1 MSKKHSIKLDDMV
14 EVIGITKNQT
24 EVIKEYKKG
33 KCLFLYGSAGTGKTF
48 VTLYHALKEVLD
60 PKTSYHCVYVV
71 RSLISTREIGFLPG
85 DEEDKSALYQAP
97 YDNMVRFMF
106 KMPTEDQF
114 AFLYD
119 RLKQQNSLMFLSTSF
134 LRGITLDNAIV
145 IVDECQNLNFHELD
159 TIMTRVGQDSK
170 IMFCGDFDQTDLT
183 KAGERE
189 GLGNFMKIIDS
200 MKEFYLCEFDIGD
213 IVRSGLVRSY
223 IVQKYNTGLGDR
235 E

>member
-1 MSKKHSIKLDDMV
+1 MSKKQTIKIESMV
-14 EVIGITKNQT
+14 DVKGITKNQT

-48 VTLYHALKEVLD
+48 ITLYHALKEVLD
-60 PKTSYHCVYVV
+60 PKSNYNCVYIV
-71 RSLISTREIGFLPG
+71 RSLMPTREIGFLPG
-85 DEEDKSALYQAP
+85 DEEDKSALYQVP

-114 AFLYD
+114 DFLYD
-119 RLKQQNSLMFLSTSF
+119 RLRQQSSLMFLSTSF
-134 LRGITLDNAIV
+134 LRGITLDNAII

-170 IMFCGDFDQTDLT
+170 IMFCGDFDQSDLS
-183 KAGERE
+183 KERERE
-189 GLGNFMKIIDS
+189 GLGKFMRIINE
-200 MKEFYLCEFDIGD
+200 MKEFHLCEFDIGD

-235 E
+235 D